1 MGRKNLRERLRRYL
15 AAVEG
20 RTGDLQPPFLDGVP
34 LVFIAA
40 EYGMP
45 AASGHRQTVL
55 RDRRPELLEPYTLT
69 EAEEAA
75 RQAKVLAR
83 QNQEREQQIQ
93 MLVRSTKGSVQ

>member
-1 MGRKNLRERLRRYL
+1 MARKNLCERLRRYL

-20 RTGDLQPPFLDGVP
+20 RTGGLQPPFLDGVP

-45 AASGHRQTVL
+45 AASGHTQALL
-55 RDRRPELLEPYTLT
+55 RDRKLGSLEPYTLR
-69 EAEEAA
+69 EAEERE

-83 QNQEREQQIQ
+83 QNEEREQQ
-93 MLVRSTKGSVQ
+93 MLTRQTRGTVQ